1 MINFLISC
9 AEQIIIAIVISSILE
24 MILPDNNNKKYI
36 KMVIG
41 VYVLFNIISPIVNKK
56 NLFSLENSFDFKS
69 YAATSVDEKMQET
82 EKVNQKSM
90 DERLEQLYIE
100 ELENNIKNR
109 VKQEGYDVVSCKVDA
124 VLYGDAEKQEI
135 KKIYLVVS
143 KKENESDD
151 ISNNNNESIK
161 EKSNVQSINKVEINV
176 GLNKILQESN
186 NKEKSEQGQTDSIEI
201 KKLRNSLSA
210 YYEIDSN
217 IISISIK

>member
-1 MINFLISC
+1 MINFLSSW

>member
-1 MINFLISC
+1 MINFLSSW

-69 YAATSVDEKMQET
+69 YAATIDDEKMQET

-217 IISISIK
+217 IINISIK